1 MANKFTDGI
10 FLNGTATI
18 YGTNSSSVI
27 DSILKPGS
35 SETIIGTTESDSMT
49 TTITSG
55 NGVISFYSG
64 SSSNDPALKAQ
75 ITDKGKYIWQDSTQ
89 TQLGFRLST
98 NDSGTINEHIV
109 LVYNTSNNITYVGSD
124 SDACTQLYI
133 NSEYLHT
140 PNGITMSVGKYIY
153 GMGESSSNSIVNI
166 IDEPSDPDRTSTI
179 SRIFMFGVNSSNV
192 MYFNYQTHSFAS
204 DDARTSSGMM
214 VLYGKQV
221 RLYAGSQILLQ
232 CASTAVSVP
241 SGVTFKLNG
250 STYAGSTITFTNN
263 TTNVSSYSGNIRI
276 FPSLKLA
283 VMTLQVSMK
292 KTYSANS
299 NITIGTI
306 SDTYA
311 PGTLQA
317 LNAVGYNGASTGVAK
332 ATAWITNAGTIYFK
346 QRVAGSSG
354 HTIALTGAWFYADPA
369 ADPDDI

>member
-1 MANKFTDGI
+1 MANKFIDNI
-10 FLNGTATI
+10 FLNGTAKI
-18 YGTNSSSVI
+18 YGTDSSSTQ
-27 DSILKPGS
+27 DTILIPGS
-35 SETIIGTTESDSMT
+35 SETVVGTTSSKT

-64 SSSNDPALKAQ
+64 SSSNNPALKAQ
-75 ITDKGKYIWQDSTQ
+75 ITDKGKYIWQDSSQ

-124 SDACTQLYI
+124 ADACTQLYI
-133 NSEYLHT
+133 NAATMFT
-140 PNGITMSVGKYIY
+140 PNGITMSVDKYIY
-153 GMGESSSNSIVNI
+153 GIGESSSNSIVNI
-166 IDEPSDPDRTSTI
+166 IDEPSNPDRTSEI
-179 SRIFMFGVNSSNV
+179 SRVFIFGVNSSNT

-204 DDARTSSGMM
+204 DDARTSTGML

-221 RLYAGSQILLQ
+221 RLHAGTQVLLQ
-232 CASTAVSVP
+232 CEATKVSIP
-241 SGVTFKLNG
+241 SGVTFNLSG
-250 STYAGSTITFTNN
+250 SEYKGSTITFTYN
-263 TTNVSSYSGNIRI
+263 TTNVSAYNGNIRV

-283 VMTLQVSMK
+283 VMTLQVAMK

-306 SDTYA
+306 SNTYA

-317 LNAVGYNGASTGVAK
+317 LNAVGYNGAGTGVAK
-332 ATAWITNAGTIYFK
+332 ATAWITNGGTIYFK

-354 HTIALTGAWFYADPA
+354 HTIALSGAWFYEDPLADPG
-369 ADPDDI
+369 DI